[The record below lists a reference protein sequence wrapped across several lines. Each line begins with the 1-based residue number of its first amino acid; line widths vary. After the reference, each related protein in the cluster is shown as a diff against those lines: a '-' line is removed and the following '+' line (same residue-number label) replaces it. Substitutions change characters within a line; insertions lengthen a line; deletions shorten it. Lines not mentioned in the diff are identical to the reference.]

1 MRFVLSQQGVATA
14 IPTSFVEL
22 LDKAI
27 DAAKVF
33 QPLDGA
39 AIDELQQMASNRESI
54 FLNEEKQ
61 VSFNYPYGNPHFAQG
76 HQESDEKQTA

>member
-1 MRFVLSQQGVATA
+1 MRFVLSQKGVATA

-27 DAAKVF
+27 DAAKVY
-33 QPLDGA
+33 QPLDA
-39 AIDELQQMASNRESI
+39 AAVDELQQMASNRESI

-61 VSFNYPYGNPHFAQG
+61 VSFNYPHGNPHFA
-76 HQESDEKQTA
+76 HSYQEGEEQRTA